1 VTTTSRPEGRNRA
14 TTCCASA
21 TSTDLQ
27 KREFARFGAT
37 PLQAAQHPRNTLTCG
52 NAGRATKR
60 RNRAR
65 QPALGKPTRG
75 QGLEPDH
82 RHPVALRQVR
92 ETARPAPPVH
102 GRQAGTRPDQAPRL
116 GQVPA
121 LRPARTEP
129 AHPHLHHPVGLQEAQ
144 GRRQA
149 PGRGRETQ
157 AAPETRRRP
166 QTGQGEGTPAAGGRE
181 TQAGRSRRSSRPQ
194 SAAAAAVTRPDA
206 PRLRNLHGRPLP
218 ELPLPDL
225 PGRPRGRQRRRPRR
239 GSRRRLRR
247 GLPARFRRRCR
258 QVRRSP

>member
-1 VTTTSRPEGRNRA
+1 MHSTSAPRHTVALGRHALTSGNAFFVALTGQGDTRA
-14 TTCCASA
+14 TIRATC
-21 TSTDLQ
+21 
-27 KREFARFGAT
+27 
-37 PLQAAQHPRNTLTCG
+37 LTCG
-52 NAGRATKR
+52 NVASATRNPRAACKGLR
-60 RNRAR
+60 GS
-65 QPALGKPTRG
+65 ALGAPTRG

-92 ETARPAPPVH
+92 ETARPAPPVR
-102 GRQAGTRPDQAPRL
+102 GRQAGTRPDQAPRH

-121 LRPARTEP
+121 LRPPRTEP

-144 GRRQA
+144 GRSQA
-149 PGRGRETQ
+149 PGRSRETQ

-166 QTGQGEGTPAAGGRE
+166 ETSPGEGTPAARGRE

-194 SAAAAAVTRPDA
+194 SAATAAVTRPDA

-247 GLPARFRRRCR
+247 GLPARFRRRRR